1 MKAFHAILF
10 LSALAFFKATGNT
23 APPVKATL
31 ANADT
36 IATGPSGALDCV
48 DFGPGVCDIVTAIVP
63 LKANANTITG
73 AWTFQQLRVSLY
85 TVAALPPCNPGL
97 EGQMGGVSDATAAI
111 YNGIPRGGGSLH
123 LPVYCNGTAW
133 VMH

>member
-1 MKAFHAILF
+1 MKISYGILF
-10 LSALAFFKATGNT
+10 L
-23 APPVKATL
+23 ATL
-31 ANADT
+31 AGPQVTTKDTRPDRIT

-48 DFGPGVCDIVTAIVP
+48 DFGRGVCDVVTSVVP

-85 TVAALPPCNPGL
+85 TVSTLPTCNPGL
-97 EGQMGGVSDATAAI
+97 EGQMEGVTDATVAT
-111 YNGIPRGGGSLH
+111 YNATPQGGGSIH

>member
-1 MKAFHAILF
+1 MKIMYGILF
-10 LSALAFFKATGNT
+10 FASLAGFQVTTRGT
-23 APPVKATL
+23 PERGV
-31 ANADT
+31 T

-48 DFGPGVCDIVTAIVP
+48 DFGRGVCDVVTAVVP

-85 TVAALPPCNPGL
+85 TVSSLPTCNSGL
-97 EGQMGGVSDATAAI
+97 EGQMEGVTDATVATYNAA
-111 YNGIPRGGGSLH
+111 PQGGGSIH
-123 LPVYCNGTAW
+123 LPVYCNGTVW